1 MTSISLV
8 IIIAITIAIIGILLY
23 QNSYNTVLGITTTTI
38 DRQLFVIEE
47 QENRSIEVYDRSN
60 STQIAGFDNFT
71 EMVKGMPRVIE
82 DMQKYYADKNLTEI
96 TVVR

>member
-23 QNSYNTVLGITTTTI
+23 QNSYTTVLGITTTTI